1 MNIQEIKDKNIWE
14 GFFEQ
19 SKEKTFLQSWNWGE
33 FQKAMG
39 NKIWRLGIFGEAKLL
54 SVTLVIKTEAKRG
67 SFLFVP
73 HGPVI
78 KKQSEKQKAQILKL
92 LLNELK
98 KIAKEER
105 VDFIRI
111 SPTWKRNKENIEIF
125 RKLDFRN
132 APIHMHPELSWELD
146 ISSSEDELLMGMRKT
161 TRYLIRQG
169 LKNKEIKIIQSKE
182 LKDIEIFNEISKQTV
197 KRHHFVPFSLE
208 FLKKQLSAFN
218 SDNQISIFLAKY
230 QEEIIASGIFIFW
243 QNIGFYHHGASSLKH
258 PKIPASYLLQWEA
271 IKEAKKRNCKVFNFW
286 GIISEKEKSHPW
298 AGLSLFKK
306 GFGGYEKS
314 YVKTQDF
321 PVSKK
326 YWLIFIFE
334 KLRKTKRRL

>member
-1 MNIQEIKDKNIWE
+1 MNIQEIKDKNVWE
-14 GFFEQ
+14 RFFEQ

-39 NKIWRLGIFGEAKLL
+39 SKIWRLGIYDNNNLISTSL
-54 SVTLVIKTEAKRG
+54 MIKIKAKRG
-67 SFLFVP
+67 NFLFVP
-73 HGPVI
+73 HGPAM
-78 KKQSEKQKAQILKL
+78 KHQALET

-105 VDFIRI
+105 ADFIRI
-111 SPTWKRNKENIEIF
+111 APISERNDKNIKLF
-125 RKLDFRN
+125 RNLGFRN

-146 ISSSEDELLMGMRKT
+146 ISFSEDELLMGMRKT
-161 TRYLIRQG
+161 TRYLIKQG
-169 LKNKEIKIIQSKE
+169 LKNKDIKIIQSKE
-182 LKDIEIFNEISKQTV
+182 LKDIEIFNEINKQTV
-197 KRHHFVPFSLE
+197 KRHHFIPFSLE
-208 FLKKQLSAFN
+208 FLKKQFSAFR

-230 QEEIIASGIFIFW
+230 QGEIIASGIFIFW

-258 PKIPASYLLQWEA
+258 PKIPVSYLLQWEA
-271 IKEAKKRNCKVFNFW
+271 IKEAKKRNCKLFNFW

-321 PVSKK
+321 PISKK
-326 YWLIFIFE
+326 YWLIFVFE
-334 KLRKTKRRL
+334 KLRKMKRRL

>member
-19 SKEKTFLQSWNWGE
+19 SREKTFLQSWNWGE

-39 NKIWRLGIFGEAKLL
+39 NKIWRLGVYDNNNLIVASL
-54 SVTLVIKTEAKRG
+54 VTKIEAKRG

-78 KKQSEKQKAQILKL
+78 KKQSEKKKAQILKL

-111 SPTWKRNKENIEIF
+111 SPIWKRNKENIEIF
-125 RKLDFRN
+125 RKLGFRN

-169 LKNKEIKIIQSKE
+169 LKNKNIKIIQSKE

-218 SDNQISIFLAKY
+218 SDNQIFIFLAKY

-243 QNIGFYHHGASSLKH
+243 QNIAFYHHGASSLKH
-258 PKIPASYLLQWEA
+258 SKIPASYLLQWEA

-334 KLRKTKRRL
+334 KLRKMKRRL